1 MTVNLAYVGPVE
13 FGKMMA
19 ADHDRYAKLVQEIKK
34 Q

>member
-1 MTVNLAYVGPVE
+1 MTVNLAYMGPVE
-13 FGKMMA
+13 FGKVMA

>member
-1 MTVNLAYVGPVE
+1 MAYVGPAE

-34 Q
+34 